1 MRKRCHRQIRP
12 ALPPRAL
19 RAKLSTEQIRML
31 NLAHWT
37 NLDAI
42 AHGTADEATLW
53 HWAGGAYTWSRCADL
68 LEHEEAK
75 AAMQDQLLVC
85 AAVIHRYGRT
95 GCIGFSGP
103 EYQRAKDACEW
114 MDAISRHVDG
124 HTALQAAEWS
134 ERHINGLQ
142 RGPVEATA

>member
-12 ALPPRAL
+12 ALPPRGL
-19 RAKLSTEQIRML
+19 RAKLNTHQIRML
-31 NLAHWT
+31 GIAHWS

-42 AHGTADEATLW
+42 ARGTADEATLW

-68 LEHEEAK
+68 LQHEEAK

-85 AAVIHRYGRT
+85 AAVIERYGRS
-95 GCIGFSGP
+95 GRIGFSGP
-103 EYQRAKDACEW
+103 EYQRAKAACEW
-114 MDAISRHVDG
+114 MDAISQHVDG

-134 ERHINGLQ
+134 ERHINGLKYL
-142 RGPVEATA
+142 PAEVPA